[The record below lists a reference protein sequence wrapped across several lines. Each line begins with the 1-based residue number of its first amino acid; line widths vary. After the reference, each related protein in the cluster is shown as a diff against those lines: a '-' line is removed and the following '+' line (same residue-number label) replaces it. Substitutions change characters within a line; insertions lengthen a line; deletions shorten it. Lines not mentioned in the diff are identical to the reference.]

1 MTMAKIH
8 DTFDR
13 LSEGT
18 PWWFVLS
25 ARVLPIALLGQ
36 FLTAGL
42 ALFRDQDLWGLH
54 EVLGLSLIAVVG
66 VLASGSLLVA
76 RLRGFGWWAG
86 LTGALFLMQVAL
98 SAGAEPQALAYHP
111 MNGALLLAVSL
122 ILLAKV
128 ERRLAQ
134 PVPPESVD
142 ENLPS

>member
-1 MTMAKIH
+1 MPKIH
-8 DTFDR
+8 DTFDL

-25 ARVLPIALLGQ
+25 ARVLPFALFGQ

-54 EVLGLSLIAVVG
+54 EVLGLTLTAVVG

-76 RLRGFGWWAG
+76 RLRGFRWWAG
-86 LTGALFLMQVAL
+86 LTGTLFLMQVAL
-98 SAGAEPQALAYHP
+98 SEPQALAFHP
-111 MNGALLLAVSL
+111 VNGALLLAASL
-122 ILLAKV
+122 TLLAKV

-134 PVPPESVD
+134 PVSPEIIHDHHAS
-142 ENLPS
+142 